1 MSTHRAS
8 FFFGYFWFSYRPED
22 RELEDA
28 RA

>member
-1 MSTHRAS
+1 MNTLRAS
-8 FFFGYFWFSYRPED
+8 FFAYFWFSYRPGG